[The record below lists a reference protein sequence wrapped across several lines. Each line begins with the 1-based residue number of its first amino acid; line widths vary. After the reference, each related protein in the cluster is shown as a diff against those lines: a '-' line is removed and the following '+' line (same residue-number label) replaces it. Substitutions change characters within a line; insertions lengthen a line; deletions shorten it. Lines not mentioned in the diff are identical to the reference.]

1 MISNKVFICI
11 FCFFLIGILYTG
23 AQMLF
28 VLTGD
33 LGNS

>member
-11 FCFFLIGILYTG
+11 FCFFLMGILYTG

-28 VLTGD
+28 VMVGD
-33 LGNS
+33 LGDS